1 MKKANCFV
9 AAALAAMAVFA
20 MNAQARENIGMSSG
34 MQAGVTAGPART
46 GASTGGDIQVSPKQ
60 RSADRRVAPPHEMA
74 QRHDIRR
81 APMTRDRARYRTSG
95 HEMHRSIVRHHEVKR
110 SVRRD
115 IRRDVR
121 HEAHERTSRNR
132 SM

>member
-46 GASTGGDIQVSPKQ
+46 GGDIQVSPNQ

-81 APMTRDRARYRTSG
+81 APITRDRTRYRTSG
-95 HEMHRSIVRHHEVKR
+95 HEMHRSIVRHHEVNR

-115 IRRDVR
+115 IRRNVR